1 MIAVIQRCLN
11 SSVEVDGDTVGS
23 IKNGLVIFLGILKE
37 DNFDDVEYLVKKINT
52 IRIFS
57 DNEGKMNL
65 SLKEV
70 GGSVLIISQFTLC
83 ANMSS
88 GRRPSFTTAKP
99 PDESKILYEN
109 FILLFKKC
117 GVNVQTGKFGKF
129 MNVKIINNGP
139 STFIFNSRKDQAN

>member
-1 MIAVIQRCLN
+1 MIAVTQRCLN
-11 SSVEVDGDTVGS
+11 SSVEVAGDTVGS

-37 DNFDDVEYLVKKINT
+37 DNLDDVEYLVKKINT

-88 GRRPSFTTAKP
+88 GRRPSFTKAKS
-99 PDESKILYEN
+99 PDESKILYEK

-117 GVNVQTGKFGKF
+117 GVNVQTGQFGKF

-139 STFIFNSRKDQAN
+139 STFIFNSRKD

>member
-1 MIAVIQRCLN
+1 MIAVTQRCLN
-11 SSVEVDGDTVGS
+11 SSVEVAGDTVGS

-37 DNFDDVEYLVKKINT
+37 DNLDDVEYLVKKINT

-83 ANMSS
+83 ANISS
-88 GRRPSFTTAKP
+88 GRRPSFTKAKS
-99 PDESKILYEN
+99 PDESKILYEK

-117 GVNVQTGKFGKF
+117 GVNVQTGQFGKF

-139 STFIFNSRKDQAN
+139 STFIFNSRKD

>member
-1 MIAVIQRCLN
+1 MIAVTQRCLN
-11 SSVEVDGDTVGS
+11 SSVEVAGDTVGS

-37 DNFDDVEYLVKKINT
+37 DNLDDVEYLVKKINT

-88 GRRPSFTTAKP
+88 GRRPSFTKAKS
-99 PDESKILYEN
+99 PDESKILYEK

-117 GVNVQTGKFGKF
+117 GVNVQTGQFGKF
-129 MNVKIINNGP
+129 MNVKITNNGP
-139 STFIFNSRKDQAN
+139 STFIFNSRKD

>member
-1 MIAVIQRCLN
+1 VIAVIQRCLN

-37 DNFDDVEYLVKKINT
+37 DNLDDAEYLFKKINT

-83 ANMSS
+83 ANVSS
-88 GRRPSFTTAKP
+88 GRRPSFAKAKS
-99 PDESKILYEN
+99 PDESKILYEK
-109 FILLFKKC
+109 FILHFKKY
-117 GVNVQTGKFGKF
+117 GVNVQTGQFGKF

-139 STFIFNSRKDQAN
+139 STFIFNSRKD

>member
-11 SSVEVDGDTVGS
+11 SSVEVAGDTVGS

-37 DNFDDVEYLVKKINT
+37 DNLDDVEYLVKKINT

-88 GRRPSFTTAKP
+88 GRRPSFTKAKS
-99 PDESKILYEN
+99 PDESKILYEK

-117 GVNVQTGKFGKF
+117 GVNVQTGQFGKF

-139 STFIFNSRKDQAN
+139 STFIFNSRKD

>member
-1 MIAVIQRCLN
+1 MIAVTQRCLN
-11 SSVEVDGDTVGS
+11 SSAKVAGDNVGS

-37 DNFDDVEYLVKKINT
+37 DNLDDVEYLVKKINT

-88 GRRPSFTTAKP
+88 GRRPSFTKAKS
-99 PDESKILYEN
+99 PDESKILYEK
-109 FILLFKKC
+109 FILLFKEC
-117 GVNVQTGKFGKF
+117 GVNVQTGQFGKF

-139 STFIFNSRKDQAN
+139 STFIFNSRKD

>member
-1 MIAVIQRCLN
+1 MIAVTQRCLN
-11 SSVEVDGDTVGS
+11 SSAEVAGDTVGS

-37 DNFDDVEYLVKKINT
+37 DNLDDVEYLVKKINT

-88 GRRPSFTTAKP
+88 GRRPSFTKAKS
-99 PDESKILYEN
+99 PDESKILYEK

-117 GVNVQTGKFGKF
+117 GVNVQTGQFGKF

-139 STFIFNSRKDQAN
+139 STFIFNSRKD

>member
-1 MIAVIQRCLN
+1 MIAVIQTCLN
-11 SSVEVDGDTVGS
+11 SSVEVAGDTVGS
-23 IKNGLVIFLGILKE
+23 IKNGLVIFLGILRE
-37 DNFDDVEYLVKKINT
+37 DNLDDVEYLVKKIKT
-52 IRIFS
+52 MRIFS

-83 ANMSS
+83 ANISS
-88 GRRPSFTTAKP
+88 GRRPSFTKAKS
-99 PDESKILYEN
+99 PDESKILYEK

-117 GVNVQTGKFGKF
+117 GVNVQTGQFGKF

-139 STFIFNSRKDQAN
+139 STFIFNSRKD

>member
-37 DNFDDVEYLVKKINT
+37 DNFDDVDYLVKKINT
-52 IRIFS
+52 IRIFN

-99 PDESKILYEN
+99 PMKVKFFTRILFY
-109 FILLFKKC
+109 FLK
-117 GVNVQTGKFGKF
+117 
-129 MNVKIINNGP
+129 M
-139 STFIFNSRKDQAN
+139 